1 MPPQFPIDYNIGHIG
16 FTYVR
21 GFTSAGVAYFERW
34 HRLGPVQVTHT
45 LVVSGDNECIE
56 AHLDEGVAR
65 VSLDKY
71 FDDPGCRIFFRRPR
85 GWTPDLGAR
94 IAAAAAA
101 QLGSRYNTSLI
112 LAEAA
117 GDTWLG
123 HWCNRLLRAWPNRLL
138 SRVLDRPGRWICSQL
153 VAHALRQ
160 QPELQNLGVLRLPPD
175 TIDPQQLFDDPQIFE
190 PAAIRN

>member
-1 MPPQFPIDYNIGHIG
+1 MRPQFPTDYNIGHIG
-16 FTYVR
+16 FTYVP

-34 HRLGPVQVTHT
+34 HRLSKIQVTHA
-45 LVVSGDNECIE
+45 LIVSGDNECIE

-71 FDDPGCRIFFRRPR
+71 FNDPATRIFFRQPR
-85 GWTPDLGAR
+85 GWTPE
-94 IAAAAAA
+94 
-101 QLGSRYNTSLI
+101 LGSRYNTSLI

-123 HWCNRLLRAWPNRLL
+123 YWCNRLLRAWPNRLL

-153 VAHALRQ
+153 VAHALAQ
-160 QPELQNLGVLRLPPD
+160 QPELRNLGILRFPPD
-175 TIDPQQLFDDPQIFE
+175 TIDPQELFEDQTIFA
-190 PAAIRN
+190 PSIIKN